1 MNLFKKD
8 FKYNFRS
15 LLIWSIII
23 FSFSLL
29 YIPFTEK
36 ILSDSG
42 QMVKMLN
49 KLPKIFLKSF
59 NIDTESFSTPEGFFG
74 SEGMSFIFILTGLF
88 SATLS
93 GSLFAKEFENKTI
106 EYLLIKPFS
115 RVKIFI
121 QKYLVLISNII
132 ILNLIFNFSTLYL
145 FSVFVSSEYD
155 KNILLGFGLYV
166 FTVELFFGA
175 LGVLFSILFQ
185 KSNLTTTLSLGILF
199 IMYFGETTVSEIKSI
214 EPLAKLSIFHYM
226 PLIETVKNHKIYLN
240 NSIVIILISFII
252 MYISLKIFEKK
263 NILI

>member
-8 FKYNFRS
+8 FKYNFRG

-23 FSFSLL
+23 FSFALL

-36 ILSDSG
+36 ILSDSA
-42 QMVKMLN
+42 QMIQILDKF
-49 KLPKIFLKSF
+49 PKAFLKSF

-88 SATLS
+88 AATLS

-115 RVKIFI
+115 RTKIFI
-121 QKYLVLISNII
+121 QKALVLIFNIL
-132 ILNLIFNFSTLYL
+132 ILNFIFNFSVLYL

-155 KNILLGFGLYV
+155 KSILFGFGLYV
-166 FTVELFFGA
+166 FVVELFFGA
-175 LGVLFSILFQ
+175 LGILFSILFQ
-185 KSNLTTTLSLGILF
+185 KSSLTTSLSLGILF
-199 IMYFGETTVSEIKSI
+199 IMFFGETTASEIKVI
-214 EPLAKLSIFHYM
+214 EPLAKLSIFHYIS
-226 PLIETVKNHKIYLN
+226 LIETVKNHKIYLS
-240 NSIVIILISFII
+240 NSFIIMILSFII
-252 MYISLKIFEKK
+252 MYVALKIFEKK